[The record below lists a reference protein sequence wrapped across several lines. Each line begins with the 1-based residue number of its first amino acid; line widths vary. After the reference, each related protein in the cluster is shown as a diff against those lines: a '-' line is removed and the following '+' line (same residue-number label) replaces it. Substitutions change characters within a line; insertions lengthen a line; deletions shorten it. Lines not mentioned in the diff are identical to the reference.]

1 MLSINLYQYLRLER
15 FQGLSLNVIKKL
27 AAHILQALR
36 LIDRY
41 RLSTAILSQK
51 IFYLNQLQVHP

>member
-1 MLSINLYQYLRLER
+1 MLSINLYQYLRLKR

-27 AAHILQALR
+27 AAQILQALR